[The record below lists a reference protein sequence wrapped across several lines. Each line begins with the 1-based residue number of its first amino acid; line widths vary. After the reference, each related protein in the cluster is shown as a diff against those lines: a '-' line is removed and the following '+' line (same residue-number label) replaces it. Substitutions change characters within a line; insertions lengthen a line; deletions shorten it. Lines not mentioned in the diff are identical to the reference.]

1 MNVGD
6 TAQTSTAPE
15 IWALASYRAGETSQI
30 LALAAALAEATGS
43 AWRRIDLDY
52 RKPAALCGLLKL
64 TTRLGTS
71 TPLAPPW
78 PRILISAGL
87 RNEPICR
94 WIRRSSGN
102 YTRLVFLGRT
112 WAAVPRFDLVV
123 TTPQYR
129 LKAQPYLRQNPLT
142 LHGVNTATLENA
154 QKKWAHRFGERS
166 ERQVGVLLGGAS
178 GPYRFDRRYARRLAA
193 ELEGFAAGERL
204 RYLITTSS
212 RTPKGFAE
220 ELEQH
225 LKVAHDFYRWPTGDD
240 NPYLGILA
248 WSDVLIV
255 SADSIAMISEAVATG
270 KRVLL
275 TEPTFG
281 SSPGARLY
289 ALAMRW
295 GHRRLTRDVA
305 LIHHELRRLGVAQR
319 LDTVTAQ
326 DVWSSPARGAAG
338 RTPDYQAETI
348 AKVSE
353 LFA

>member
-6 TAQTSTAPE
+6 AAQTSTAPQ
-15 IWALASYRAGETSQI
+15 IWALVSYRAGETSQI
-30 LALAAALAEATGS
+30 LALASALAEATGS
-43 AWRRIDLDY
+43 VWRKVDLDY
-52 RKPAALCGLLKL
+52 RKPAALYGFLKM
-64 TTRLGTS
+64 TSRLGTS

-78 PRILISAGL
+78 PRIVISAGL

-94 WIRRSSGN
+94 WIRQCSGN

-129 LKAQPYLRQNPLT
+129 LKAQPNLRQNPLT
-142 LHGVNTATLENA
+142 LHGVNTATLEDA
-154 QKKWAHRFGERS
+154 RERWAHRFGERG
-166 ERQVGVLLGGAS
+166 ERQAGVLLGGGS
-178 GPYRFDRRYARRLAA
+178 GPYRFDRRYARQLAA
-193 ELEGFAAGERL
+193 ELNGFAAGERL

-212 RTPKGFAE
+212 RTPKKFSD

-225 LKVAHDFYRWPTGDD
+225 LEVAYDIYRWPTGDA

-255 SADSIAMISEAVATG
+255 SADSIAMISEAIATG

-275 TEPTFG
+275 TEPTFA
-281 SSPGARLY
+281 SSPSARLY

-295 GHRRLTRDVA
+295 GHRRWTRDVA
-305 LIHHELRRLGVAQR
+305 LIHRELQRLGMAER
-319 LDTVTAQ
+319 LDSVTAEA
-326 DVWSSPARGAAG
+326 VWLNPAESGAAQA
-338 RTPDYQAETI
+338 PDYQAETV
-348 AKVSE
+348 AKVGD
-353 LFA
+353 LFV